1 MEEPAAS
8 NEVFEKNDGVVNEI
22 VEVAALD
29 LQDSVIKE
37 KLSNL
42 IGTYRDVF
50 ALAKDPLGTAI
61 GTEHF
66 YRH

>member
-1 MEEPAAS
+1 M
-8 NEVFEKNDGVVNEI
+8 NEI
-22 VEVAALD
+22 VEVAASD
-29 LQDSVIKE
+29 FQDSQIKE

-50 ALAKDPLGTAI
+50 ALAKDPLGSA

-66 YRH
+66 IDTNDDPPFKISPYNVAPYI